1 MKRRG
6 NSLGVRWRESADFR
20 TKAGTLGG
28 FAATV
33 AFALYNGVLGVSR
46 SSLWHGSICVYYLL
60 LSALRGGLLAAKRR
74 DAGLAEDDRG
84 RHRWRMFWATAA
96 ATLLMTAAL
105 AVPAALMVLDRRPV
119 RMGLIPAI
127 ASAAYTTYKISAAAV
142 KLRRREGDL
151 FARELRVLRFVDAMV
166 SILVLQNTLIRAVD
180 GSVSQE
186 MFYLTAI
193 SSAGLLLVIFAAL
206 LVWTV
211 RGSREVRQGC
221 SDQHCFT

>member
-1 MKRRG
+1 MKRTVNTLRA
-6 NSLGVRWRESADFR
+6 RWRESAALR
-20 TKAGTLGG
+20 AKAGTLGG
-28 FAATV
+28 FSATV

-46 SSLWHGSICVYYLL
+46 SSVWHGSICVYYLL
-60 LSALRGGLLAAKRR
+60 LSALRGGLLAAKQRSGGLTGGDAARQRR
-74 DAGLAEDDRG
+74 RV
-84 RHRWRMFWATAA
+84 FWIASAVM
-96 ATLLMTAAL
+96 LVMNAAL
-105 AVPAALMVLDRRPV
+105 AVPAALMVLDRRPAQ
-119 RMGLIPAI
+119 MGMIPAI

-180 GSVSQE
+180 GSVGQE

-211 RGSREVRQGC
+211 GEGKNLRR
-221 SDQHCFT
+221 TT

>member
-1 MKRRG
+1 MKRTVNTLRA
-6 NSLGVRWRESADFR
+6 RWQESAALR
-20 TKAGTLGG
+20 AKAGTLGG

-33 AFALYNGVLGVSR
+33 AFALYNGVLGISR
-46 SSLWHGSICVYYLL
+46 SSVWHGSICVYYLL

-74 DAGLAEDDRG
+74 SGGLTGGDAARQ
-84 RHRWRMFWATAA
+84 RRRVFWTASA
-96 ATLLMTAAL
+96 VMLVMNAAL
-105 AVPAALMVLDRRPV
+105 AVPAALMVLDRRPAQ
-119 RMGLIPAI
+119 MGMIPAI

-193 SSAGLLLVIFAAL
+193 SSAGLLLAIFAAL
-206 LVWTV
+206 LVWTAGEG
-211 RGSREVRQGC
+211 RNLRR
-221 SDQHCFT
+221 TT

>member
-1 MKRRG
+1 MKRTVNTLRA
-6 NSLGVRWRESADFR
+6 RWRESAALR
-20 TKAGTLGG
+20 AKAGTLGG

-46 SSLWHGSICVYYLL
+46 SSVWHGSICVYYLL
-60 LSALRGGLLAAKRR
+60 LSALRGGLLAVKRR
-74 DAGLAEDDRG
+74 SGGLTGGDAARQ
-84 RHRWRMFWATAA
+84 RRRVFWTASA
-96 ATLLMTAAL
+96 VMLVMNAAL
-105 AVPAALMVLDRRPV
+105 AVPAALMVLDRRPAQ
-119 RMGLIPAI
+119 MDMIPAI

-151 FARELRVLRFVDAMV
+151 FARELRLIRFVDAMV

-193 SSAGLLLVIFAAL
+193 SSAGLLLAIFAAL

-211 RGSREVRQGC
+211 GEGRNLRR
-221 SDQHCFT
+221 TT

>member
-1 MKRRG
+1 MKRTVNTLRA
-6 NSLGVRWRESADFR
+6 RWRESAALR
-20 TKAGTLGG
+20 AKAGTLGG

-46 SSLWHGSICVYYLL
+46 SSVWHGSICVYYLL

-74 DAGLAEDDRG
+74 SGGLTGGDAARQ
-84 RHRWRMFWATAA
+84 RRRVFWTASA
-96 ATLLMTAAL
+96 VMLVMNAAL
-105 AVPAALMVLDRRPV
+105 AVPAALMVLDRRPTQ
-119 RMGLIPAI
+119 MGMIPAI

-193 SSAGLLLVIFAAL
+193 SSAGLLLAIFAAL

-211 RGSREVRQGC
+211 GEGRNLRR
-221 SDQHCFT
+221 TT

>member
-1 MKRRG
+1 MKRSVNTLRA
-6 NSLGVRWRESADFR
+6 RWRESAALR
-20 TKAGTLGG
+20 AKAGTLGG

-33 AFALYNGVLGVSR
+33 AFALYNGVLGISR
-46 SSLWHGSICVYYLL
+46 SSVWHGSICVYYLL

-74 DAGLAEDDRG
+74 SGGLTGGDAARQ
-84 RHRWRMFWATAA
+84 RRRVFWTASA
-96 ATLLMTAAL
+96 VMLVMNAAL
-105 AVPAALMVLDRRPV
+105 AVPAALMVLDRRPAQ
-119 RMGLIPAI
+119 MDMIPAI

-193 SSAGLLLVIFAAL
+193 SSAGLLLAIFAAL
-206 LVWTV
+206 LVWTAGEG
-211 RGSREVRQGC
+211 RNLRR
-221 SDQHCFT
+221 TT

>member
-1 MKRRG
+1 MKRTVNTLRA
-6 NSLGVRWRESADFR
+6 RWRESAALR
-20 TKAGTLGG
+20 AKAGTLGG

-33 AFALYNGVLGVSR
+33 AFALYNGVLGISR
-46 SSLWHGSICVYYLL
+46 SSVWHGSICVYYLL

-74 DAGLAEDDRG
+74 SGGLTGGDAARQ
-84 RHRWRMFWATAA
+84 RRRVFWTASA
-96 ATLLMTAAL
+96 VMLVMNAAL
-105 AVPAALMVLDRRPV
+105 AVPAALMVLDRRPAQ
-119 RMGLIPAI
+119 MGMIPAI

-193 SSAGLLLVIFAAL
+193 SSAGLLLAIFAAL

-211 RGSREVRQGC
+211 GEGRNLRR
-221 SDQHCFT
+221 TT

>member
-1 MKRRG
+1 MKRTVNTLRA
-6 NSLGVRWRESADFR
+6 RWRESAALR
-20 TKAGTLGG
+20 AKAGTLGG

-46 SSLWHGSICVYYLL
+46 SSVWHGSICVYYLL

-74 DAGLAEDDRG
+74 SGGLTGGDAARQ
-84 RHRWRMFWATAA
+84 RRRVFWTASA
-96 ATLLMTAAL
+96 VMLVMNAAL
-105 AVPAALMVLDRRPV
+105 AVPAALMVLDRRPAQ
-119 RMGLIPAI
+119 MGMIPAI

-193 SSAGLLLVIFAAL
+193 SSAGLLLAIFAAL
-206 LVWTV
+206 LVWTAGEG
-211 RGSREVRQGC
+211 RNLRR
-221 SDQHCFT
+221 TT